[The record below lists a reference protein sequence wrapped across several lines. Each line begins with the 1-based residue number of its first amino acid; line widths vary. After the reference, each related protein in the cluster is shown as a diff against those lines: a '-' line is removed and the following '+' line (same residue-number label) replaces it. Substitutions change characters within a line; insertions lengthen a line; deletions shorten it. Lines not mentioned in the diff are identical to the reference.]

1 MKEQM
6 ERLRRNFNWGAFLSI
21 FLMMTGACLLI
32 IALVASLIN
41 ASWVPLLLLIPGVM
55 SFAVAAGVTM

>member
-6 ERLRRNFNWGAFLSI
+6 ERLMRNFDWGAFLSI
-21 FLMMTGACLLI
+21 FLLMTGACLLV
-32 IALVASLIN
+32 IAMVASLVN

-55 SFAVAAGVTM
+55 SFAVAAGVAL